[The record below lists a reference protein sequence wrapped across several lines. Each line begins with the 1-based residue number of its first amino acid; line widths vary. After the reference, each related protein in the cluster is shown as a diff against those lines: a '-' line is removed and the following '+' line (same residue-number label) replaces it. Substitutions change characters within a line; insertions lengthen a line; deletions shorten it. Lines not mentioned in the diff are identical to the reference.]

1 MRHNPV
7 HATTDPDAVRDLV
20 RANPWAT
27 IVSSADGELVASHYP
42 VLLDEESEELALL
55 THVGRPDEEVHG
67 FGDTEV
73 LVIVQ
78 GLHGYVSPSWYGP
91 EGTRAPTWNFS
102 VAHCHGVPEVLG
114 AEENLATLTRLV
126 ERFEREV
133 EEPLYLDQE
142 WGAAD
147 RQGDGRAADPGHPVH
162 LQAQAE
168 PGQGRREPAPGDREA
183 ARARPVRAPGARR
196 RDGARVG
203 GGARRRRGA
212 RVSAEP
218 EIVVSDAPERKR
230 FEVTVDGQLAGF
242 LVYRAREGLIALIHT
257 EVEDALRGPRPRR
270 PARPLRP
277 RPGPRAR
284 ASPSSPSAPS
294 STTGSS
300 ATASTSTSSRPQYRP
315 SFEL

>member
-27 IVSSADGELVASHYP
+27 IVSSGPDGLVASHYP
-42 VLLDEESEELALL
+42 VLLDEHSEELALL

-91 EGTRAPTWNFS
+91 EATRAPTWNFS
-102 VAHCHGVPEVLG
+102 VAHCHGVPELLG

-142 WGAAD
+142 WGAQIAKGTVGLRIPVTRFVCKRKLSQDKDDVSRSQVIARLREPGPYEHPALAD
-147 RQGDGRAADPGHPVH
+147 EMEREWEAERAAG
-162 LQAQAE
+162 
-168 PGQGRREPAPGDREA
+168 EA
-183 ARARPVRAPGARR
+183 SAGSAAGE
-196 RDGARVG
+196 G
-203 GGARRRRGA
+203 G
-212 RVSAEP
+212 
-218 EIVVSDAPERKR
+218 
-230 FEVTVDGQLAGF
+230 
-242 LVYRAREGLIALIHT
+242 
-257 EVEDALRGPRPRR
+257 
-270 PARPLRP
+270 
-277 RPGPRAR
+277 
-284 ASPSSPSAPS
+284 
-294 STTGSS
+294 
-300 ATASTSTSSRPQYRP
+300 
-315 SFEL
+315 